1 MNEFIIV
8 NHFSDL
14 DIGAQELVM
23 KAREA
28 LAHAYAPYSNFM
40 VGAAALLDDGSVITG
55 MNQENAAYPSGLCAE
70 RVALFSAYALYP
82 HVKILKI
89 AVTAQKRGETELTPA
104 TCCGECRQVLLEFEN
119 RQQTPIEIIM
129 QSQQYQWIKA
139 PSALSLLPFAF
150 TNASL

>member
-1 MNEFIIV
+1 MSQFIIADSL
-8 NHFSDL
+8 NDL
-14 DIGAQELVM
+14 DTVSKELVQ
-23 KAREA
+23 KAKDA

-89 AVTAQKRGETELTPA
+89 AVTAQKRNEPDLTPA

-119 RQQTPIEIIM
+119 RQQAPIEIVM
-129 QSQQYQWIKA
+129 QSQDGKWVKA
-139 PSALSLLPFAF
+139 PSASSLLPFAF
-150 TNASL
+150 SNASL